1 MHVPFKSVMAGIMLA
16 AAPLISA
23 RAAGAGMPMPSK
35 SDFSSPAYSYR
46 TGILEP
52 EMQSLVASG
61 MPAARSGDGL
71 AYVRSVA
78 ATIQAASGDEF
89 MQVKMA
95 HDLIALTIA
104 YDGPAYLSGNIPA
117 QDCISVLRRGTA
129 VCEGFANTFKA
140 FCDELG
146 VKCRVVHGYARGK
159 GFRLES
165 EGGSKPDA
173 NHAWNIVSIK
183 GRKYLVD
190 CTWDEGYMNGSTTT
204 REYKTEWLFAAPEAF
219 IYTHYPTDSR
229 LDQLLANKV
238 SWKEFISLPA
248 LRPSFF
254 DAVRKCH
261 PKLERMNR
269 CKGTLELELKLAES
283 YSLNAS
289 VSNLSTGETLN
300 RCCTSKPDGDK
311 TILTFSFPQSGT
323 YKVTFFPYRPGASK
337 SVSCG
342 EFLVRRE

>member
-23 RAAGAGMPMPSK
+23 QAAGAGMPMPSK
-35 SDFSSPAYSYR
+35 SDFSSSAYSYR
-46 TGILEP
+46 TGSPEP

-165 EGGSKPDA
+165 EGGSKPVTCLDFYTVA
-173 NHAWNIVSIK
+173 LSSCAAF
-183 GRKYLVD
+183 RE
-190 CTWDEGYMNGSTTT
+190 CTASTM
-204 REYKTEWLFAAPEAF
+204 E
-219 IYTHYPTDSR
+219 
-229 LDQLLANKV
+229 
-238 SWKEFISLPA
+238 
-248 LRPSFF
+248 
-254 DAVRKCH
+254 
-261 PKLERMNR
+261 
-269 CKGTLELELKLAES
+269 
-283 YSLNAS
+283 
-289 VSNLSTGETLN
+289 
-300 RCCTSKPDGDK
+300 
-311 TILTFSFPQSGT
+311 
-323 YKVTFFPYRPGASK
+323 
-337 SVSCG
+337 
-342 EFLVRRE
+342 